1 MDKHTIEVLIEISMT
16 ELKARR
22 KKWLEMTAPD
32 TEEED
37 WEVEEAGTDCYV
49 VEQTIQFLAQQLKL
63 LK

>member
-22 KKWLEMTAPD
+22 KRWLAMTAPHTD
-32 TEEED
+32 EED

-49 VEQTIQFLAQQLKL
+49 AEQTVQFLSNQLKL